1 MKVAMDCGMVE
12 ILERPVETTYG
23 PAEAFEQRRRACAG
37 LRQRDAVEIRDQP
50 REMAAAGRDAYRVAR
65 DRGQNARAERHAVRH
80 VRHRGVLGLEHGAM
94 FRRVRD
100 FEYVA
105 ARAGCQQEVLV
116 ALAWKR
122 GGGRIESVHLAR
134 EPSRAG
140 GVEPRRLPRQPV
152 VQVWLHSGP
161 PTRLPRWGPRST
173 GDASPPHPNAAAALG
188 TPARAALLLA
198 QILPVFSFVAPYR
211 RGASPVSVRRQTFT
225 TGR

>member
-1 MKVAMDCGMVE
+1 MLGQKEGELGPSDVRPDDEDVPPP
-12 ILERPVETTYG
+12 ERGGITVLGRMNEF
-23 PAEAFEQRRRACAG
+23 ASEA
-37 LRQRDAVEIRDQP
+37 
-50 REMAAAGRDAYRVAR
+50 AAAGRDAYRVAR

-140 GVEPRRLPRQPV
+140 GVEPRRLP
-152 VQVWLHSGP
+152 
-161 PTRLPRWGPRST
+161 
-173 GDASPPHPNAAAALG
+173 
-188 TPARAALLLA
+188 
-198 QILPVFSFVAPYR
+198 
-211 RGASPVSVRRQTFT
+211 
-225 TGR
+225 